1 VKLLLNLCVIAFS
14 AIPRGGVITVDFRG
28 EGQALEASVEAKG
41 VNARLAK
48 GAAALIAGAPE
59 DGVVDA
65 HSIQPYFAGVVARSC
80 GMTVVVET
88 DAEVVTLRATQTP
101 AHA

>member
-1 VKLLLNLCVIAFS
+1 
-14 AIPRGGVITVDFRG
+14 
-28 EGQALEASVEAKG
+28 
-41 VNARLAK
+41 
-48 GAAALIAGAPE
+48 LIAGAPE